1 MTSLEFLP
9 NGWELKT
16 INEIGDL
23 HSGST
28 PSTRVAAYWNG
39 EIVWITPN
47 DLSNLNTRFI
57 NSSERTI
64 TYQGLKNS
72 SAKLLPARSL
82 VISSRAPIGYLALP
96 TSEFCTNQGCKSLV
110 FGEEQNPEFHYYN
123 FSFRVRQIR
132 EKGEGTT
139 FAEISKT
146 ALGQIAFPVPK
157 DRHTQTKI
165 AEVLT
170 AVDQAITQTETLI
183 AKYQRIRTGLMQDL
197 LTQGIDENGNLRD
210 PATHEFKDTDIGY
223 IPKEWNVEQ
232 LNKVILIHHGYA
244 FSGKFFSEVDNG
256 PILLTP
262 GNFSVKGGLY
272 FTSKNTKYYTGY
284 IPNEYVLKN
293 GDVLVVMTDLTK
305 EMAILGNTVRLNHPY
320 PVLHNQR
327 IGRVEPLSND
337 DLDLDFLVHLMNS
350 YYCKSIIKLT
360 ATGTTVKHTS
370 PNKIRSAL
378 VPLPSLGEQKRITSN
393 ISKFETHYKLL
404 QKQLKKLRKLKTGLM
419 QDLLTGNVSVVPL
432 LNSTEEG

>member
-39 EIVWITPN
+39 EIIWITPN

-170 AVDQAITQTETLI
+170 AVDLAITQTETLI
-183 AKYQRIRTGLMQDL
+183 AKHQRIKTGLMQDL
-197 LTQGIDENGNLRD
+197 LTRGIDENGNLRD
-210 PATHEFKDTDIGY
+210 PATHKFKDSPLGQV
-223 IPKEWNVEQ
+223 PKEWEVITLGEVVAKSRGTIQTGPFGSQLHAHEYTPEGVPVIMPQDMLVDGSIDFQQIARIPPTRANDLKRHLVKNNDVVFARRGDLSRCVSIHKDDIGLCGTGCLLVRIPEEILSATWLSFIYRHEKCQRQIAARAVGSTMVNLNTQLLANLIITRPRIEEQ
-232 LNKVILIHHGYA
+232 LKISAKIKQLDTLI
-244 FSGKFFSEVDNG
+244 
-256 PILLTP
+256 
-262 GNFSVKGGLY
+262 
-272 FTSKNTKYYTGY
+272 
-284 IPNEYVLKN
+284 
-293 GDVLVVMTDLTK
+293 DLEIT
-305 EMAILGNTVRLNHPY
+305 RLN
-320 PVLHNQR
+320 
-327 IGRVEPLSND
+327 
-337 DLDLDFLVHLMNS
+337 
-350 YYCKSIIKLT
+350 K
-360 ATGTTVKHTS
+360 
-370 PNKIRSAL
+370 
-378 VPLPSLGEQKRITSN
+378 
-393 ISKFETHYKLL
+393 
-404 QKQLKKLRKLKTGLM
+404 LKKVKTGLM
-419 QDLLTGNVSVVPL
+419 QDLLTGKVSVAPL
-432 LNSTEEG
+432 LNSVEEG